1 VALANRVK
9 DLVRLG
15 MPRAEAGG
23 QYISG
28 ENPFRPW
35 RRHPKD
41 YHGIIASELMR
52 FSTLIIG
59 LLAAAA
65 GFAQFPP
72 PTLPETTTRV
82 SDHVQVILG
91 FPNIAI
97 ITGNEGT
104 LVVDTG
110 LGPSNGAIA
119 ARAAKR
125 LSQGRKLYLTT
136 THFHPEHAAGEGG
149 FPPETILLRNA
160 VQQQELIEHNA
171 ELLALFN
178 RLNPEYA
185 KLLQGVDKL
194 RTPDVVFENQ
204 VRVDLGG
211 VTARLL
217 WYGAGHT
224 KGDQVVFVEPDAALV
239 TGDLVQ
245 NKVVPGVA
253 GEGGSFTSWLT
264 VLDKLE
270 ALKPRYIVPDHSRPG
285 DGSLI
290 AAERAF
296 MLDMRSRALAYKK
309 QGLSAA
315 DAGKRLADDFKTA
328 YPEWARNPDWP
339 NLNSISG
346 FVQRVYAE
354 DQR

>member
-1 VALANRVK
+1 M
-9 DLVRLG
+9 RL
-15 MPRAEAGG
+15 PV
-23 QYISG
+23 
-28 ENPFRPW
+28 F
-35 RRHPKD
+35 
-41 YHGIIASELMR
+41 
-52 FSTLIIG
+52 TIG
-59 LLAAAA
+59 VLSAAAA
-65 GFAQFPP
+65 LAQFPP
-72 PTLPETTTRV
+72 PVLSENTTRV

-97 ITGNEGT
+97 VTGDQAT

-119 ARAAKR
+119 ARVAKK
-125 LSQGRKLYLTT
+125 LSKGRKLFLTT
-136 THFHPEHAAGEGG
+136 THFHPEHAAGEAG
-149 FPPETILLRNA
+149 FPPETILLRNG
-160 VQQQELIEHNA
+160 VQQQELVDHGA

-185 KLLQGVDKL
+185 KLLQGVGKL
-194 RTPDVVFENQ
+194 RAPDVVFENSATLE
-204 VRVDLGG
+204 LGG

-224 KGDQVVFVEPDAALV
+224 KGDAVVLVEPDRALI

-290 AAERAF
+290 AVERAF

-339 NLNSISG
+339 NVNSIGG
-346 FVQRVYAE
+346 FAQRVYAE
-354 DQR
+354 AQ

>member
-1 VALANRVK
+1 
-9 DLVRLG
+9 
-15 MPRAEAGG
+15 
-23 QYISG
+23 
-28 ENPFRPW
+28 
-35 RRHPKD
+35 
-41 YHGIIASELMR
+41 MR
-52 FSTLIIG
+52 FCALSIA
-59 LLAAAA
+59 LLPAVAA
-65 GFAQFPP
+65 FAQFPP
-72 PTLPETTTRV
+72 PVLSENTTRV

-97 ITGNEGT
+97 VTGDQAT

-110 LGPSNGAIA
+110 LGPSNGAIV
-119 ARAAKR
+119 ARVAKK
-125 LSQGRKLYLTT
+125 LSKGRKLYLTT
-136 THFHPEHAAGEGG
+136 THFHPEHAAGEAG

-160 VQQQELIEHNA
+160 VQQQELINHGA
-171 ELLALFN
+171 ELLTLFN

-185 KLLQGVDKL
+185 KLLQGVGTL
-194 RTPDVVFENQ
+194 RTPDVVFDSE
-204 VRVDLGG
+204 VTLDLGG
-211 VTARLL
+211 VRARLL

-224 KGDQVVFVEPDAALV
+224 KGDEVVLVEPDGALI

-270 ALKPRYIVPDHSRPG
+270 ALKPRFIIPDHSRPG

-315 DAGKRLADDFKTA
+315 DAGKRLADDFNSA

-339 NLNSISG
+339 NVNSIGG
-346 FVQRVYAE
+346 FTQRVFAE
-354 DQR
+354 AQ

>member
-1 VALANRVK
+1 
-9 DLVRLG
+9 
-15 MPRAEAGG
+15 
-23 QYISG
+23 
-28 ENPFRPW
+28 
-35 RRHPKD
+35 
-41 YHGIIASELMR
+41 MR
-52 FSTLIIG
+52 FPALTIG
-59 LLAAAA
+59 LLSAAAA
-65 GFAQFPP
+65 LAQFPP
-72 PTLPETTTRV
+72 PTLTENTTRV

-97 ITGNEGT
+97 VTGTQAT

-110 LGPSNGAIA
+110 LGPPNGAIV
-119 ARAAKR
+119 ARVARK
-125 LSQGRKLYLTT
+125 LSKGQKLYLTT
-136 THFHPEHAAGEGG
+136 THFHPEHAAGEAG
-149 FPPETILLRNA
+149 FPAETILLRNA
-160 VQQQELIEHNA
+160 VQQQELIDHGA

-185 KLLQGVDKL
+185 KLLQGVGTL
-194 RTPDVVFENQ
+194 RTPDVVFENE
-204 VRVDLGG
+204 VKLDLGG

-224 KGDQVVFVEPDAALV
+224 KGDEVVFVEPDGALV

-270 ALKPRYIVPDHSRPG
+270 ALKPRWIVPDHSRPA

-296 MLDMRSRALAYKK
+296 MLDMRSRALAYKR

-339 NLNSISG
+339 NLNSIGG
-346 FVQRVYAE
+346 FTQRVYAE
-354 DQR
+354 GQ

>member
-1 VALANRVK
+1 VLT
-9 DLVRLG
+9 
-15 MPRAEAGG
+15 
-23 QYISG
+23 
-28 ENPFRPW
+28 EN
-35 RRHPKD
+35 
-41 YHGIIASELMR
+41 
-52 FSTLIIG
+52 
-59 LLAAAA
+59 
-65 GFAQFPP
+65 
-72 PTLPETTTRV
+72 TTRI
-82 SDHVQVILG
+82 SDHVQVIMG

-97 ITGNEGT
+97 VSGDQAT

-119 ARAAKR
+119 ARVAKR
-125 LSQGRKLYLTT
+125 LSKGRKLYLTT
-136 THFHPEHAAGEGG
+136 THFHPEHAAGEAG

-160 VQQQELIEHNA
+160 VQQQELIDHGA

-185 KLLQGVDKL
+185 KLLQGVGTL
-194 RTPDVVFENQ
+194 RTPDVVFDSEATL
-204 VRVDLGG
+204 DLGG
-211 VTARLL
+211 VRARLL

-224 KGDQVVFVEPDAALV
+224 KGDQVVLVEPDGALI

-253 GEGGSFTSWLT
+253 GEGGSFTSWLM

-270 ALKPRYIVPDHSRPG
+270 ALKPRLIVPDHSRPG

-290 AAERAF
+290 TSERAF
-296 MLDMRSRALAYKK
+296 MLDMHSRALAYKK

-315 DAGKRLADDFKTA
+315 DAGKRLADEFKTA

-339 NLNSISG
+339 NLNSIAG
-346 FVQRVYAE
+346 FAQRVYAE
-354 DQR
+354 AQ